1 MGRET
6 RCPYIFMSMGHVQ
19 SPTGET
25 KKDKTQSVPYKRP
38 RWCSL
43 QASIETRDQDK
54 PFLLQVSPSPFL
66 LIIEAHVLA
75 LSLEDKLLEGKTHH
89 HFNLD
94 GRDQEEMDSQWIQM
108 NEWSPGMD
116 KLIRQVKSLSV
127 ILWRGGRGRTLRN
140 SIHYSSCIPL
150 SAAIKWMTSST
161 TTTPDTQSPQ
171 GCIHKITLW
180 GKATPW
186 WTNSSLLH
194 TVGTPHLWIP
204 HLQIPPAGR
213 LKIFGKKIQK
223 FPKSKT

>member
-94 GRDQEEMDSQWIQM
+94 GRDQEEMDSQ
-108 NEWSPGMD
+108 
-116 KLIRQVKSLSV
+116 
-127 ILWRGGRGRTLRN
+127 
-140 SIHYSSCIPL
+140 
-150 SAAIKWMTSST
+150 
-161 TTTPDTQSPQ
+161 
-171 GCIHKITLW
+171 
-180 GKATPW
+180 
-186 WTNSSLLH
+186 
-194 TVGTPHLWIP
+194 
-204 HLQIPPAGR
+204 
-213 LKIFGKKIQK
+213 
-223 FPKSKT
+223 

>member
-94 GRDQEEMDSQWIQM
+94 GRDQEEMDSQWHGEQLEELPVRSLEKKFSSKIVISFLQRSFTYRLSDTCLRRVDRF
-108 NEWSPGMD
+108 SPEVTGED
-116 KLIRQVKSLSV
+116 IRLYPVAKFLFLS
-127 ILWRGGRGRTLRN
+127 
-140 SIHYSSCIPL
+140 
-150 SAAIKWMTSST
+150 
-161 TTTPDTQSPQ
+161 
-171 GCIHKITLW
+171 
-180 GKATPW
+180 
-186 WTNSSLLH
+186 SSLLPFSVSVS
-194 TVGTPHLWIP
+194 TRNEDSSFCTRILS
-204 HLQIPPAGR
+204 LR
-213 LKIFGKKIQK
+213 LC
-223 FPKSKT
+223 S